1 MKSIPAS
8 VYWINCVKTD
18 VILTMTD
25 LIHPKPEYT
34 FSFDRL
40 NMLWQKHPKYHE
52 KTVFSSLEQL
62 LAEHES
68 FGKDF
73 DDELKKEYIENDYDR
88 FLVQLSLNDLTYRY
102 ETMKLIEK
110 HGTYKEN
117 PYVKA
122 FLDQFAHLDTDH
134 DACFIFPQSYS
145 SMFFVI
151 MEICARAKEF
161 HPIRNLFPDEEKV
174 HYLAVFDKNNLD
186 DVLLMYHLIYTTGS
200 DDFSGGYSLYDY
212 SLGWYQTHLCEEDV
226 ILRSPYLP
234 DRTAVFQGA
243 LPYYYNPSKTVY
255 VRRNIRHILDS
266 GYFFNELEFF
276 LCLIREI
283 LPFFEWWYKDLNLY
297 EEKDGIRTD
306 WKLERTRIRTKLTS
320 QGVIRPKWKHE
331 LTLFH
336 EVRKLWPDTL
346 YQYRPDWL
354 GLQSLDLY
362 IPSLK
367 TAIEYQGIQHY
378 YPVEF
383 FGGEEAL
390 SDRRQKDMKK
400 KLLCIENDVRLIEW
414 SYALD
419 PTEKNIRDI
428 LGKNEDDQLT
438 QFLKLKSFEEY
449 MEKFDQFT
457 SLSMG
462 SETFEKEQ
470 SLMQSDDQYT
480 RREKE
485 LIREKRKKKLIHD
498 LHERIDTLL
507 DEIEANGVWRKIKGR
522 GKIEIHY
529 RYPDDKR
536 GDILH
541 YLAGMYDE
549 PRQIRDQEYVIK
561 ISRKDYPLIEQ
572 MALSNRYFFTDFEK
586 HKDEPA
592 VSFLKEFNRIIE
604 MEALMSQVNDLKEE
618 YRSLRAIPDLR
629 LKKVINDYHR
639 NLNAKANEIYEY
651 LIAEGLSN
659 PRWKSEQ
666 KAYAIVRSHYED
678 AKFQYQPDFLFG
690 QRIDIFIPSLNI
702 AIEYQGKQHYSPVD
716 FFGGQDGQRR
726 NAARDMRKLRR
737 CRAHGIEIIYWD
749 YDKPLDD
756 EYFVNEIMAKF
767 PKKDAE
773 SSE

>member
-1 MKSIPAS
+1 
-8 VYWINCVKTD
+8 
-18 VILTMTD
+18 MTD
-25 LIHPKPEYT
+25 IIHSKPEYT
-34 FSFDRL
+34 FSFERL
-40 NMLWQKHPKYHE
+40 NMLWNRHEKYHE

-62 LAEHES
+62 LEEHES
-68 FGKDF
+68 FRNDL
-73 DDELKKEYIENDYDR
+73 DDELKQEYIENDYDR
-88 FLVQLSLNDLTYRY
+88 FLVQLSLNDLPYRY

-122 FLDQFAHLDTDH
+122 FLDQFKHLDTDH
-134 DACFIFPQSYS
+134 DACFIFPESYS
-145 SMFFVI
+145 SQFFVI
-151 MEICARAKEF
+151 MEVCERAKEF
-161 HPIRNLFPDEEKV
+161 HPVRNLFPDEEKV
-174 HYLAVFDKNNLD
+174 HYLAVFDKSNLD
-186 DVLLMYHLIYTTGS
+186 DVLLMYHLLYS
-200 DDFSGGYSLYDY
+200 NASEDLFGGYSLYDY
-212 SLGWYQTHLCEEDV
+212 SLPWYQTHLCEEDV

-243 LPYYYNPSKTVY
+243 LPYYYNPAKTVY
-255 VRRNIRHILDS
+255 VRRNIRHLLDS

-276 LCLIREI
+276 LCLTKEI

-320 QGVIRPKWKHE
+320 EGVIRPRWKHE

-336 EVRKLWPDTL
+336 EVKKLFPDTL
-346 YQYRPDWL
+346 YQYRPEWL

-378 YPVEF
+378 YPVDF

-390 SDRRQKDMKK
+390 TDRKEKDLKK
-400 KLLCIENDVRLIEW
+400 KRLCIENDVRLIEW

-419 PTEKNIRDI
+419 PTVKNIRDI
-428 LGKNEDDQLT
+428 LEQQDDDQLT
-438 QFLKLKSFEEY
+438 KFLKLKDFDEY

-457 SLSMG
+457 FLSMN

-470 SLMQSDDQYT
+470 ELMQSDDMHT

-485 LIREKRKKKLIHD
+485 KIREKRKKKIIQD
-498 LHERIDTLL
+498 LHERMDFLL
-507 DEIEANGVWRKIKGR
+507 DEIEAKGVWRKVKGR
-522 GKIEIHY
+522 GKIEIRY
-529 RYPDDKR
+529 RYPNEKR

-549 PRQIRDQEYVIK
+549 PRPVRDNEYVIR
-561 ISRKDYPLIEQ
+561 IARKDYALIEQ
-572 MALSNRYFFTDFEK
+572 MVLSNRYFFTDYET
-586 HKDEPA
+586 HKEEPA
-592 VSFLKEFNRIIE
+592 VSFLSEFNRIVE
-604 MEALMSQVNDLKEE
+604 LEALMNQVNYYKEE

-629 LKKVINDYHR
+629 LKKVINDYHK
-639 NLNAKANEIYEY
+639 NLNEKANEIYEY

-678 AKFQYQPDFLFG
+678 ARFQYQPDFLFG

-702 AIEYQGKQHYSPVD
+702 AIEYQGLQHYSPVD
-716 FFGGQDGQRR
+716 FFGGEDGQRR

-756 EYFVNEIMAKF
+756 DYFVHEIMTKF
-767 PKKDAE
+767 PKNEDQPAE
-773 SSE
+773 E